1 MTQTFIASDV
11 EGTLTTGETWKGMA
25 RWMEGHGRAEQY
37 RAFFNRNLPRAI
49 LARLGLI
56 NKREFQNRFMEG
68 AAALLAGL
76 NRAEL
81 EAVGVWVSEHELWP
95 KRREDVVAELQAALG
110 QGEQVVV
117 CSATFQPVLEAFAAK
132 LGPGVI
138 ALGTPLEVQDG
149 VFTGRIIGSV
159 RAGAAKAQQLKQ
171 FLQDNPLR
179 AAYGD
184 SLPDQAMLELAQQP
198 VAVYPEGRLRALALA
213 RGWRIIQ

>member
-1 MTQTFIASDV
+1 MTQTAIAFDV

-25 RWMEGHGRAEQY
+25 RWMEGNGRAEQY
-37 RAFFNRNLPRAI
+37 RAFFRRNLPRAI

-76 NRAEL
+76 SRAEL

-95 KRREDVVAELQAALG
+95 KRRPEVVAELQAALG
-110 QGEQVVV
+110 QGERVIV

-132 LGPGVI
+132 LGPGVV
-138 ALGTPLEVQDG
+138 ALGTPLEVRDG
-149 VFTGRIIGSV
+149 VFTGRIVGAV
-159 RAGAAKAQQLKQ
+159 RAGAAKAQQLRQ

-184 SLPDQAMLELAQQP
+184 SLPDQAMLELARQP
-198 VAVYPEGRLRALALA
+198 VAVHPEGKLRALALA
-213 RGWRIIQ
+213 RGWRIIP